1 MGTVDPIGHYVPHPE
16 KLENLFKLL
25 DFADGLEFDIR
36 ERSIG
41 NLPKG
46 EIFELRGELRGELR
60 IVRKFI
66 NKLNDMLES
75 EIAK

>member
-16 KLENLFKLL
+16 KFENLFKLL

-46 EIFELRGELRGELR
+46 EIFELRGELR